1 MKRIERVN
9 IFFLMLILLQ
19 LVSSKV
25 LAFIIK
31 DVMKLTAE
39 QLQNPAILLTILG
52 SNQIVFIFIPVVI
65 YILVTKQSFKEVL
78 KLNKIHIKD
87 VLLTF
92 LIAILFLPVVMA
104 LSAVSQLFSHNDVA
118 EVLSSVSQGSI
129 LASLV
134 VIAGF
139 PTLFEEFIMRGVVL
153 SEYRGITI
161 KKAAII
167 NGILFAILHLNLQ
180 QSLYACA
187 MGILASY
194 LVYYTRTIFA
204 SMTLHFTINGV
215 NVLLAWVAFKFQSSG
230 ASSAAAAQSDLPEG
244 LTRVMAMV
252 GIIILLLIAAGCL
265 ALVVLLVKN
274 IKKRNLDKWKEAENL
289 VEGSEGYRYEDLG
302 IQENL
307 TIEES
312 NKIKKNNS
320 LKEIFNIPFI
330 LIIIV
335 YIGAMVYDSLI

>member
-1 MKRIERVN
+1 MSRIKRVN
-9 IFFLMLILLQ
+9 TFFLAILILQ
-19 LVSSKV
+19 LLSSFALRFVIRDV
-25 LAFIIK
+25 LN
-31 DVMKLTAE
+31 LTSE
-39 QLQNPAILLTILG
+39 QLQNPSTLLILLG
-52 SNQIVFIFIPVVI
+52 SNQILFIFIPVVI
-65 YILVTKQSFKEVL
+65 YILITKQSFKDVL
-78 KLNKIHIKD
+78 KLNRFHIKD
-87 VLLTF
+87 MLLIF

-104 LSAVSQLFSHNDVA
+104 LSAISQLFSHNDVA

-129 LASLV
+129 LASIV

-139 PTLFEEFIMRGVVL
+139 PTLFEEFIMRGVIL

-215 NVLLAWVAFKFQSSG
+215 NVLLAWVAVKFQASS

-244 LTRVMAMV
+244 LTRVMAMA
-252 GIIILLLIAAGCL
+252 GIVLLLLIAAGCL
-265 ALVVLLVKN
+265 ALVVLLIKN
-274 IKKRNLDKWKEAENL
+274 IKKRNIDKWKEDGKL
-289 VEGSEGYRYEDLG
+289 IEGSEVYRYENLE

-312 NKIKKNNS
+312 NKTKKNNS

-335 YIGAMVYDSLI
+335 YVGAMVYDKLV